1 MRMSKAD
8 RVALDD
14 LERIIRL
21 AVELR
26 RTFPAAV
33 EMADDVNMGG
43 SVEGPSSR
51 SGSHADPT
59 ATAALD
65 GRRQRRRSSV
75 KKARQDIGTATRHLQ
90 SAIWHAC
97 SAADE

>member
-1 MRMSKAD
+1 MRMSKGA

-14 LERIIRL
+14 LARIIRL

-26 RTFPAAV
+26 RVFPAAV
-33 EMADDVNMGG
+33 SMAEDVSLGG

-51 SGSHADPT
+51 SGSHSDPT

-65 GRRQRRRSSV
+65 GRR
-75 KKARQDIGTATRHLQ
+75 
-90 SAIWHAC
+90 
-97 SAADE
+97 

>member
-26 RTFPAAV
+26 RAFPAAV
-33 EMADDVNMGG
+33 EMAEDISLGG
-43 SVEGPSSR
+43 AVEGPSSR

-75 KKARQDIGTATRHLQ
+75 KKARKAIGVSVRHLQ
-90 SAIWHAC
+90 EGIWHAC

>member
-1 MRMSKAD
+1 MSKAD

-26 RTFPAAV
+26 RAFPAAV
-33 EMADDVNMGG
+33 EMSEDISLGG
-43 SVEGPSSR
+43 SVEGPASR

-75 KKARQDIGTATRHLQ
+75 KKARKAIGVAVRHLQ
-90 SAIWHAC
+90 EGIWHAC
-97 SAADE
+97 SAADD

>member
-21 AVELR
+21 ANELR
-26 RTFPAAV
+26 RAFPGAIA
-33 EMADDVNMGG
+33 MAEDVSMGG
-43 SVEGPSSR
+43 QVEGPSSR

-59 ATAALD
+59 ATTALD

-75 KKARQDIGTATRHLQ
+75 KQARRAIATATRSLQ
-90 SAIWHAC
+90 SAIWYAC
-97 SAADE
+97 SAADD

>member
-14 LERIIRL
+14 LERILHL
-21 AVELR
+21 ADELR
-26 RTFPAAV
+26 RTFPGAV
-33 EMADDVNMGG
+33 SMADDVSLGG

-75 KKARQDIGTATRHLQ
+75 KQARRAIGVATRHLQ
-90 SAIWHAC
+90 EAIWHAC
-97 SAADE
+97 SAADD

>member
-1 MRMSKAD
+1 MRMSKGD

-21 AVELR
+21 ANELR
-26 RTFPAAV
+26 RAFPGAV
-33 EMADDVNMGG
+33 AMADDVSMGG
-43 SVEGPSSR
+43 QVEGPSSR

-75 KKARQDIGTATRHLQ
+75 KKARKDIGVSVRHLQ
-90 SAIWHAC
+90 SGIWHAC
-97 SAADE
+97 AAAGD

>member
-8 RVALDD
+8 RVALED

-21 AVELR
+21 ADELR
-26 RTFPAAV
+26 RAFPGAV
-33 EMADDVNMGG
+33 TMAEDVSMGG
-43 SVEGPSSR
+43 QVEGPSSR

-59 ATAALD
+59 ATTALD

-75 KKARQDIGTATRHLQ
+75 KQARRAIGAATKHLQ
-90 SAIWHAC
+90 TAIWHAS
-97 SAADE
+97 SAAAE

>member
-8 RVALDD
+8 RTALED
-14 LERIIRL
+14 LGRIIRL
-21 AVELR
+21 ADELR
-26 RTFPAAV
+26 RAFPAAV
-33 EMADDVNMGG
+33 SMAEDVSLGG

-51 SGSHADPT
+51 SGSHAEPT

-97 SAADE
+97 SAADD

>member
-8 RVALDD
+8 RVALED
-14 LERIIRL
+14 LDRIIRL
-21 AVELR
+21 VNELKRAFPGAVS
-26 RTFPAAV
+26 
-33 EMADDVNMGG
+33 MAEDVNLGG

-75 KKARQDIGTATRHLQ
+75 KQARRAIGVATRHLQ
-90 SAIWHAC
+90 EAIWHAC

>member
-8 RVALDD
+8 RTALED
-14 LERIIRL
+14 LDRIIRL
-21 AVELR
+21 ANELR
-26 RTFPAAV
+26 RAFPGAGPRAA
-33 EMADDVNMGG
+33 DGSLGG
-43 SVEGPSSR
+43 SGEGPASR
-51 SGSHADPT
+51 AGSHADPT

-75 KKARQDIGTATRHLQ
+75 KQARRAIGVATRHLQ
-90 SAIWHAC
+90 EAIWHAC

>member
-1 MRMSKAD
+1 MSKGD
-8 RVALDD
+8 RTAMDD
-14 LERIIRL
+14 LGRILQL
-21 AVELR
+21 ADELR
-26 RTFPAAV
+26 RTFPGAV
-33 EMADDVNMGG
+33 AMAEDVNIGG

-59 ATAALD
+59 ATQALD

-75 KKARQDIGTATRHLQ
+75 KQARRAIGTATRHLQ
-90 SAIWHAC
+90 EAIWHAC